1 MYDRSGVG
9 NGLTLVRAVVCKRM
23 LKPVREHDREDTET
37 ECIEDRV
44 LHIIREEETI
54 EVSFIE

>member
-1 MYDRSGVG
+1 
-9 NGLTLVRAVVCKRM
+9 M
-23 LKPVREHDREDTET
+23 LKPVREHNREDTET

-54 EVSFIE
+54 EVSFIEWVTIWLPIEI